1 MKAFINRAYEGPPDR
16 QAMINL
22 LAARPSAR
30 VADFPSIGDLQEL
43 LARPLVTANTQ
54 VWLAD
59 DDSLL
64 GFAMFYAIR
73 DETWFMSLEIVRST
87 VLTQVQNAIMAWG
100 LDRVQQA
107 SVEQN
112 KSFLWRVHCRAD
124 HATRIALLEAHDF
137 VKKPIYAVHLE
148 RSLNASIPQPVLP
161 LGFTI
166 RAVAGE
172 HEAEALAALHLAAFG
187 TPYMTTENRLTWM
200 RAPGYKPELDLVVET
215 SEGQLAA
222 FCLGGIS
229 EQDNARTGRKDGYT
243 DPVGVHPNFQRRGL
257 ARALLLSAFQR
268 LKERGME
275 TAKLST
281 GSWNIAMQTA
291 AQAVGY
297 QITATTLYFEKALD
311 LKKATA
317 Q

>member
-1 MKAFINRAYEGPPDR
+1 MIRFLPFLAWLPLLRNRATLQTDV
-16 QAMINL
+16 
-22 LAARPSAR
+22 LA
-30 VADFPSIGDLQEL
+30 GL
-43 LARPLVTANTQ
+43 T
-54 VWLAD
+54 
-59 DDSLL
+59 
-64 GFAMFYAIR
+64 GAI
-73 DETWFMSLEIVRST
+73 V
-87 VLTQVQNAIMAWG
+87 
-100 LDRVQQA
+100 
-107 SVEQN
+107 
-112 KSFLWRVHCRAD
+112 
-124 HATRIALLEAHDF
+124 
-137 VKKPIYAVHLE
+137 
-148 RSLNASIPQPVLP
+148 VLP
-161 LGFTI
+161 QTVTSTFD
-166 RAVAGE
+166 
-172 HEAEALAALHLAAFG
+172 EAEALAALHLAAFG